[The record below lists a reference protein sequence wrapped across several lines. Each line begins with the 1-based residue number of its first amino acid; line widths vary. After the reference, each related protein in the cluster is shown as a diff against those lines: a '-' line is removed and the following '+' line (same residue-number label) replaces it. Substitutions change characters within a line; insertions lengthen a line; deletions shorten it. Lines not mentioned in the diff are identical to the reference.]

1 MATAFRSMAY
11 ALLPVAA
18 IVLATPVAAQ
28 GLSAALAAAQRG
40 DVAAVNSMRSGLDR
54 VDQKI
59 VDWYLI
65 RMGSGL
71 PSRAITEFAIANP
84 TWPEPELFR
93 KRAEQ
98 ALEKEAPSA
107 DDVILAF
114 QGSRPYSNKIGRA
127 HV

>member
-65 RMGSGL
+65 RM
-71 PSRAITEFAIANP
+71 E
-84 TWPEPELFR
+84 
-93 KRAEQ
+93 
-98 ALEKEAPSA
+98 
-107 DDVILAF
+107 
-114 QGSRPYSNKIGRA
+114 IGRA